1 MRPSEKT
8 TELARQI
15 LARLEHQQRPYILFL
30 GQACADAAGV
40 PTKFEI
46 ARQVF
51 SDPDLSRS
59 YLQDEEREDRAAVL
73 QAFDELLEEMTTGQR
88 YRMLQS
94 FYASVPVPSFYQDLA
109 LLVKAGF
116 FKLIVTTNIDNLL
129 EQAFGGAG
137 LLGNRDYQVQVL
149 GSQEELP
156 WRSKVAQESEPP
168 VRVIKLHGDLALK
181 QAAITREEIDE
192 ALEPQRFF
200 IKGQISGDMI
210 MVGYQLESEPLNQ
223 WLSWVPGDLW
233 WVSLE
238 TPDEELLHILEERR
252 SVYHIHGEEARPDAF
267 FGQLAWLLLHTPAGV
282 WSGEIVTPTEQPG
295 MKGDVLRR
303 EPSPNLNDVIYTDE
317 SFLAN
322 QLRRTQSVLQALE
335 QVKAPGGENLQVE
348 TQIEYQRRQMAQLE
362 AQLRDLEPN
371 RERLLK
377 LMNQVRTD
385 IQRAAKNS
393 LVDPNVAVYA
403 RKQWSAVQS
412 EYRRKTPNQSIVA
425 AAIGATV
432 VLAEQL
438 GEQIV
443 DRSVVQELASYAP
456 SAVGRRL

>member
-15 LARLEHQQRPYILFL
+15 LARRENHQRPFILFL

-51 SDPDLSRS
+51 SDPDLFQL
-59 YLQDEEREDRAAVL
+59 YLQEEDLENRAVVL
-73 QAFDELLEEMTTGQR
+73 DAFDELLEEMTTGQR

-94 FYASVPVPSFYQDLA
+94 FYASIPVPSFYQDLA

-116 FKLIVTTNIDNLL
+116 FELIVTTNIDNLL

-137 LLGNRDYQVQVL
+137 LIAGRDYQVQVL
-149 GSQEELP
+149 GRQEELP
-156 WRSKVAQESEPP
+156 WRSKAAQESEPP

-192 ALEPQRFF
+192 ALEPQRLF

-233 WVSLE
+233 WVSPE
-238 TPDEELLHILEERR
+238 PPDEQLLNIIEARR
-252 SVYHIHGEEARPDAF
+252 SVYHIHGEETRPEVF
-267 FGQLAWLLLHTPAGV
+267 FGQLAWLLLRTPIGA
-282 WSGEIVTPTEQPG
+282 WSGETDALPAQPG
-295 MKGDVLRR
+295 VESLRDT
-303 EPSPNLNDVIYTDE
+303 SPNLENVVYTDE

-335 QVKAPGGENLQVE
+335 QVKAPGGENLQIE
-348 TQIEYQRRQMAQLE
+348 TQIEYQRRQMALLE

-377 LMNQVRTD
+377 LMNQVRTA
-385 IQRAAKNS
+385 IQQAAKNS
-393 LVDPNVAVYA
+393 LVDPNAAAYA

-412 EYRRKTPNQSIVA
+412 EYRRETPNQSIVA

-443 DRSVVQELASYAP
+443 DRGVVQELASYAP

>member
-15 LARLEHQQRPYILFL
+15 LARHERQQRPYILFL
-30 GQACADAAGV
+30 GQACAGAAGV

-51 SDPDLSRS
+51 SDPDLSQS

-116 FKLIVTTNIDNLL
+116 FVLIVTTNIDNLL
-129 EQAFGGAG
+129 EQAFSGAG
-137 LLGNRDYQVQVL
+137 LTPGRDYQVQVL

-156 WRSKVAQESEPP
+156 WRSKVVQESEPP
-168 VRVIKLHGDLALK
+168 VRLIKLHGDLALK

-238 TPDEELLHILEERR
+238 TPDEQLLRLLEERR
-252 SVYHIHGEEARPDAF
+252 SVFHIHGEEARPDAF
-267 FGQLAWLLLHTPAGV
+267 FGQLAWLLLHAPIGDSSDETAVPIERGV
-282 WSGEIVTPTEQPG
+282 TGEER
-295 MKGDVLRR
+295 DR
-303 EPSPNLNDVIYTDE
+303 ELSPRLENMVYTDE

-348 TQIEYQRRQMAQLE
+348 TQIEYQRRQMALLE

-377 LMNQVRTD
+377 LMNQVRIA

-412 EYRRKTPNQSIVA
+412 EYRREMPNQSIVA

-443 DRSVVQELASYAP
+443 DRGVVQELASYAP